1 MTAMQTKFWRVLLCC
16 VAVSCLIYAL
26 AGRALQI
33 PQSPYAARSKR
44 PMTSLNIPQGKDVA
58 VVAGGCFWCTEAI
71 FTELKGVEKVE
82 PGYSGGFEAN
92 PSYQDVCTG
101 TTGHAESIRI
111 VFDPKLIS
119 YHDLL
124 AVFFTTHDPT
134 TLNRQGNDEGTQY
147 RSSIFYH
154 SQEQKETAEK
164 VIQEITAKKLYP
176 NKVVTEVVPFSNFY
190 VAEDY
195 HKNYFARHPDQGYCQ
210 VIIAPKVAK
219 FRDHYRELLK
229 K

>member
-1 MTAMQTKFWRVLLCC
+1 
-16 VAVSCLIYAL
+16 
-26 AGRALQI
+26 
-33 PQSPYAARSKR
+33 
-44 PMTSLNIPQGKDVA
+44 MTSLNIPQGKDVA